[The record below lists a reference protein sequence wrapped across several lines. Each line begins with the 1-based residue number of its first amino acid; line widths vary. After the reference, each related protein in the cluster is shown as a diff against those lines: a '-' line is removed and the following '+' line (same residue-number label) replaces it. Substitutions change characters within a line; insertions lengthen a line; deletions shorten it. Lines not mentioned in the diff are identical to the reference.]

1 MTVRGRFLLVIGLLT
16 VLFATVAAKL
26 VEIQVLE
33 HGRWLKAANQF
44 QVRELLQ
51 SYPRGRIYDRNGL
64 LLAFDVRATSIA
76 LDNFH
81 MTRPELIESL
91 FERHLKLSSQ
101 VARGLIYRAG
111 YFTWIAR
118 KVDPNMAQAIQRE
131 AEAQG
136 IKGLILLP
144 EWKRVYPQGSLAS
157 NVIGFA
163 GLDNQGLE
171 GVELSFDE
179 ILKGQG
185 EKHEVVLGAGGII
198 LQDRVLEPGLPGAD
212 LYLTLDARIQHLA
225 EEAIQE
231 GVQRYQAKGGFAI
244 VLDPKTGE
252 ILAMAQDKTYDLN
265 DFEDSSTFERK
276 NAAVSQL
283 FEPGSS
289 FKVFPMLAAL
299 EAGAI
304 GLHERFNGNEPV
316 VIAGHSFHNSENR
329 NYGWIT
335 PAEII
340 KDSVNTAMI
349 RVAQRLGK
357 EGLYS
362 FLKRLHFGEKT
373 GVRLPG
379 EESGTLPPLDD
390 WSALEI
396 GSLAIGQSVSV
407 TGVQLASRYAALA
420 NGGWL
425 RPIEIAERIVPP
437 PGRQLKSSEKP
448 APSSV
453 LSPGERIASPQN
465 LEELIDMM
473 RWVVEDG
480 TGILAQID
488 GFDVAAKS
496 GTGQKA
502 IPGLG
507 YVKGKY
513 TSLFAGFF
521 PASDPQYVILVVL
534 DEVGTKLYYGGQTAA
549 PIFKEI
555 AQGIIEL
562 RHMKPEKIEKR
573 P

>member
-1 MTVRGRFLLVIGLLT
+1 MVMGLLAM
-16 VLFATVAAKL
+16 LFVIVAAKL

-33 HGRWLKAANQF
+33 HSRWLKAANQF
-44 QVRELLQ
+44 QVREMLQ

-91 FERHLKLSSQ
+91 FERYLKLTPQ
-101 VARGLIYRAG
+101 AARELTYREG

-118 KVDPNMAQAIQRE
+118 KVDPDVAQALQRE

-136 IKGLILLP
+136 IKGLIYLP
-144 EWKRVYPQGSLAS
+144 EWKRVYPQGNLAS

-163 GLDNQGLE
+163 GLDNLGLE
-171 GVELSFDE
+171 GIELSFDE

-198 LQDRVLEPGLPGAD
+198 LQDRVIEPGYPGAD
-212 LYLTLDARIQHLA
+212 LYLTLDAHIQHLA
-225 EEAIQE
+225 EEAIYE
-231 GVQRYQAKGGFAI
+231 GVQRYQAKSGFAI
-244 VLDPKTGE
+244 VLDPQSGE
-252 ILAMAQDKTYDLN
+252 ILAMAQDKTYNVN
-265 DFEDSSTFERK
+265 DFEHSSSLARK
-276 NAAVSQL
+276 NLAISQL

-304 GLHERFNGNEPV
+304 GLEQRFDGNEPV
-316 VIAGHSFHNSENR
+316 VIAGHAFHNSENK
-329 NYGWIT
+329 NYGSIT
-335 PAEII
+335 PAEIMR
-340 KDSVNTAMI
+340 DSVNTAMI
-349 RVAQRLGK
+349 RVAQRLGE
-357 EGLYS
+357 EGLYG
-362 FLKRLHFGEKT
+362 FLKRLGFGEKT

-379 EESGTLPPLDD
+379 EESGTLPHLED

-396 GSLAIGQSVSV
+396 GSIAIGQSVSV
-407 TGVQLASRYAALA
+407 TGVQLVSRYAALA

-425 RPIEIAERIVPP
+425 RPLKIAERIVPP
-437 PGRQLKSSEKP
+437 PGVRRESSELPTQSLRLP
-448 APSSV
+448 ADGRIT
-453 LSPGERIASPQN
+453 SPGN
-465 LEELIDMM
+465 LQALTDMM
-473 RWVVEDG
+473 RLVVEDG

-488 GFDVAAKS
+488 GFDIAAKS

-502 IPGLG
+502 VPGLG

-521 PASDPQYVILVVL
+521 PASDPKYVILVVF
-534 DEVGTKLYYGGQTAA
+534 DEVGAKLYYGGQTAA
-549 PIFKEI
+549 PIFREI

-562 RHMKPEKIEKR
+562 RHLEPTKDN
-573 P
+573 

>member
-1 MTVRGRFLLVIGLLT
+1 MTLRSRFLLVAGLLAA
-16 VLFATVAAKL
+16 LFVTVAAKL
-26 VEIQVLE
+26 IQVQVLE
-33 HGRWLKAANQF
+33 HDRWLQAADQI
-44 QVRELLQ
+44 QVRETIQ
-51 SYPRGRIYDRNGL
+51 SHPRGRIYDRNGL

-76 LDNFH
+76 LDNFQ

-91 FERHLKLSSQ
+91 LQRYLKLSPAK
-101 VARGLIYRAG
+101 ARELVYRQA

-118 KVDPNMAQAIQRE
+118 RVDPKVAQALQRE

-136 IKGLILLP
+136 IQGLIYLP

-179 ILKGQG
+179 FLRGR
-185 EKHEVVLGAGGII
+185 EAKHEVVLGGGGIV
-198 LQDRVLEPGLPGAD
+198 LADRLLEAGSPGAD

-225 EEAIQE
+225 EEAIRA
-231 GVQRYQAKGGFAI
+231 GVRRQQAKGGFTI

-265 DFEDSSTFERK
+265 DFERSSTLARK
-276 NAAVSQL
+276 NAAVTQL

-289 FKVFPMLAAL
+289 FKVFSMLAAL
-299 EAGAI
+299 EAGVVD
-304 GLHERFNGNEPV
+304 LNERFNGNEPV
-316 VIAGHSFHNSENR
+316 VIAGHRFHNSENR

-335 PAEII
+335 PAQIM

-349 RVAQRLGK
+349 RVAQKLGEERLYG
-357 EGLYS
+357 
-362 FLKRLHFGEKT
+362 FLKRMHFGEKT

-379 EESGTLPPLDD
+379 EESGVLPALKD

-396 GSLAIGQSVSV
+396 GSIAIGQSIAV
-407 TGVQLASRYAALA
+407 TGIQLASRYAAIA

-425 RPIEIAERIVPP
+425 RPPEIAKRVISPKGEPLTEDVS
-437 PGRQLKSSEKP
+437 L
-448 APSSV
+448 PS
-453 LSPGERIASPQN
+453 GEPVASPAN
-465 LEELIDMM
+465 LQALIDMM
-473 RWVVEDG
+473 KLVVEDG

-488 GFDVAAKS
+488 GFEIAAKS

-502 IPGLG
+502 IPGQG
-507 YVKGKY
+507 YVKGRY

-534 DEVGTKLYYGGQTAA
+534 DEVGAKLYYGGQTAG

-562 RHMKPEKIEKR
+562 KHMR
-573 P
+573 PKEMSEHP